1 MLSSPWHVLVLHMY
15 IGKSVI
21 LGDAAD
27 VEEAPAAAHLSL
39 FMDFI
44 SYIST
49 SCAQIAND
57 CQAKL
62 YEIQRNIHTRTYK
75 GADCNLNRWN
85 LWNSLHINSSRVFI
99 SIIFYD
105 AALIKKHDTLLH
117 LSLFM
122 EYFIQFFIT
131 TIIIVFAY
139 FSQPNSHSP
148 PLACVAL
155 NESLKCKY
163 INTKLLY
170 EYLAC
175 PNWHFGLCFIA
186 KGAPK

>member
-1 MLSSPWHVLVLHMY
+1 MVSSPWHVLVLHMY

-62 YEIQRNIHTRTYK
+62 YEIQRNIHIHMHIYI
-75 GADCNLNRWN
+75 GPDCNLNRWN
-85 LWNSLHINSSRVFI
+85 LWNSLHINSWRVFI

-122 EYFIQFFIT
+122 EYFIQFLLQRLLL
-131 TIIIVFAY
+131 
-139 FSQPNSHSP
+139 FSLIFLSPTPNSPIH
-148 PLACVAL
+148 PLWLV
-155 NESLKCKY
+155 SLS
-163 INTKLLY
+163 TSL
-170 EYLAC
+170 
-175 PNWHFGLCFIA
+175 
-186 KGAPK
+186 